1 MVNGKK
7 IELILQELIRR
18 TNRGDRRIRVVEQR
32 TQALESR
39 TSAIEDTDFKQNKD
53 IKNKIMDMEVAIKS
67 INDKLF
73 KIENDM
79 NKINEQIKNFA
90 RKNEVKELENM
101 FELLNP
107 IKQEFV
113 TKKELEDRLREIG

>member
-90 RKNEVKELENM
+90 RKNEVKEMEKM
-101 FELLNP
+101 FEL
-107 IKQEFV
+107 
-113 TKKELEDRLREIG
+113 